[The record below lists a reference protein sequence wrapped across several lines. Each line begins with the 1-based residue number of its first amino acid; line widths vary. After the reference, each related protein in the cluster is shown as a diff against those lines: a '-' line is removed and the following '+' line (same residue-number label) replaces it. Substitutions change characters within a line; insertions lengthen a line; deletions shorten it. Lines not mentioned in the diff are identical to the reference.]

1 LCFYNQDDIRR
12 RIAIISQN
20 TYLFSA
26 TIKENLL
33 IAQPRASDDEII
45 QVAKQAELHSFIQSL
60 PAGYDTWIGE
70 HGLRLSAG
78 ERQRLAIT
86 RALLKNSPL
95 MIFDEP
101 MANLD
106 PVTQLNLMNSIRSLS
121 VGRSTI
127 TITQDM
133 IGLEM
138 MDEILVLQNGRIIER
153 GIHDQLL
160 SNGGFYFRMWNLY
173 HQIV

>member
-1 LCFYNQDDIRR
+1 
-12 RIAIISQN
+12 
-20 TYLFSA
+20 
-26 TIKENLL
+26 
-33 IAQPRASDDEII
+33 
-45 QVAKQAELHSFIQSL
+45 
-60 PAGYDTWIGE
+60 
-70 HGLRLSAG
+70 LSAG